1 MDFQNIIPT
10 DILIELEVDMHQSHN
25 IPWHIIEA
33 NFKFVTENKAIM
45 NFRPGYFPKDN
56 PRHNITK
63 DLQHFIAKFVS
74 TIRTFAETERIKY
87 PKRIAPLT
95 SGKIFPDALRE
106 KHPVYLNERNQRI
119 EFWVRCFQDQY
130 GDWWTIQPVINVLLY
145 ENEMEGLI
153 MLAQHPQIDLRHR
166 MLWREQEMWYQYGFN
181 RTKELSLSAYMF
193 FCTAQAMGT
202 LESGKYTLDGAY
214 RRLVEQM
221 AHFQER
227 SSEQVTHLELLRDI
241 GVDSNTDPQE
251 IFVHKD
257 HERFQKYLKDL
268 FALLYRYDMFA
279 RECGIDPEWEKELSE
294 CYPLFRH
301 VPSRFTE

>member
-1 MDFQNIIPT
+1 
-10 DILIELEVDMHQSHN
+10 MHQSHN

-145 ENEMEGLI
+145 ENEMEGLM

-166 MLWREQEMWYQYGFN
+166 MLWLEQEMWYQYGFN

-193 FCTAQAMGT
+193 FCTAQAVGT
-202 LESGKYTLDGAY
+202 LEGGEYTLDGGY

-221 AHFQER
+221 AHFQDR
-227 SSEQVTHLELLRDI
+227 SSEQVTHLEHLRDI
-241 GVDSNTDPQE
+241 GVDASTDPE
-251 IFVHKD
+251 EMFVHKD

-279 RECGIDPEWEKELSE
+279 RECGIDPEWEQELSE